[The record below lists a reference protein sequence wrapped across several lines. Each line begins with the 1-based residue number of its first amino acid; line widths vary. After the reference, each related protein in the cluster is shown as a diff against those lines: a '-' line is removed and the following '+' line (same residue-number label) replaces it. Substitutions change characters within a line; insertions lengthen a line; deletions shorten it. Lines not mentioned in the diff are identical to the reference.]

1 MYVLECLLPL
11 INAQDRLKLARRG
24 FMDLRCRAPRA
35 ADSSEV
41 DTVGG
46 ADEIAEDDVEKLRW
60 EAVRPWRARFTRAAH
75 GGI

>member
-1 MYVLECLLPL
+1 
-11 INAQDRLKLARRG
+11 
-24 FMDLRCRAPRA
+24 MDLRRRAPNTT
-35 ADSSEV
+35 DSSEV